1 MRQAN
6 VLAGLA
12 VLTLA
17 GGGCI
22 ATRPYV
28 RTQVQ
33 SSEAGTQERVDSVEQ
48 RVGTVERDLVEEK
61 TRRLSL
67 EAGLVEVRRMTED
80 TARQADRTRE
90 LATDSHELAA
100 RADTAARDALQ
111 TVASLPASKTTE
123 PAADSPASS
132 TPQPPAGPPASKTP
146 QLAGGPPETFVIHFA
161 FADSRLDNSSRMTL
175 TKALKRLQQNPAL
188 VVKIE
193 GYTDSAGSARINVK
207 LSQRRADEVWRFLV
221 GNGIKRNRIETQAM
235 GEARPVASNDS
246 PGGRD
251 QNRRV
256 SVTLLSSPGL

>member
-1 MRQAN
+1 MRQES

-12 VLTLA
+12 LLTLA
-17 GGGCI
+17 VGGCI

-33 SSEAGTQERVDSVEQ
+33 SSEARTQDRVDSVEQ

-67 EAGLVEVRRMTED
+67 ETDLVQVRQMTED

-90 LATDSHELAA
+90 LATQTHELAA
-100 RADTAARDALQ
+100 KADTAARDALQ
-111 TVASLPASKTTE
+111 TVAGLPASKT
-123 PAADSPASS
+123 PR
-132 TPQPPAGPPASKTP
+132 PPAGPA
-146 QLAGGPPETFVIHFA
+146 ETFVIQFA

-193 GYTDSAGSARINVK
+193 GYTDSAGSASGNVK

-246 PGGRD
+246 PTGRD

-256 SVTLLSSPGL
+256 SITLLSAPGL